1 MQTSA
6 GLISGFVKETDMG
19 NAKEN
24 KREWKLSEV
33 VQETGL
39 SRKALQEYDRL
50 GIVSP
55 TSKTEGGY
63 WLYDDKAVDKLRIV
77 ATFRDVGYK
86 RAEIKEL
93 LSGAQGDNVQIISEN
108 LGTAI
113 EKLQKQRDRIDSVIS
128 LLKFEQDVF
137 DRFSEKIRNQ
147 VEYLKAK
154 NFRSKVS
161 TADSFSKA
169 VNFMSF
175 IGYDENTREEI
186 RNAMESVILLHFFG
200 AYVDE
205 EPDSDIVKA
214 KMRELFDAW
223 EQYILGLSSL
233 PAEQREEYGK
243 MQGKEKLES
252 TRDFMFL
259 IAEAQTPENMQNAK
273 TQMDVAYGAGT
284 YDKMKDMINKYIEIA
299 G

>member
-1 MQTSA
+1 
-6 GLISGFVKETDMG
+6 MG
-19 NAKEN
+19 NEKEN

-205 EPDSDIVKA
+205 KPDSDIVKA

-273 TQMDVAYGAGT
+273 TQMD
-284 YDKMKDMINKYIEIA
+284 
-299 G
+299 